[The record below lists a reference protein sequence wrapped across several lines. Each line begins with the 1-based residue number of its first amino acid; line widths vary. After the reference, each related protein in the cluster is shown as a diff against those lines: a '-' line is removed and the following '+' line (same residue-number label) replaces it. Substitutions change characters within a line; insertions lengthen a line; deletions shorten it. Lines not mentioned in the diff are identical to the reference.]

1 MCFNVPSY
9 GPGQRPDLRPRSA
22 LKRAAKIKGFKTK
35 ADERVENER
44 LKVEAQ
50 KSAKPERKPTP
61 ARQRFRLLA
70 RDKFACVYC
79 GAPGGSMRPDGSTV
93 VLDIDHRVSIADG
106 GDESDENK
114 CAACERCNGGKGR
127 KSVVKVTKV
136 DKGPIQAQLARVKK
150 PA

>member
-1 MCFNVPSY
+1 MKLHTATYNACDGKAPM
-9 GPGQRPDLRPRSA
+9 PKP
-22 LKRAAKIKGFKTK
+22 KRGSGK
-35 ADERVENER
+35 DERTIRNPPPV
-44 LKVEAQ
+44 K
-50 KSAKPERKPTP
+50 AKPERKPTP

-79 GAPGGSMRPDGSTV
+79 GAPGGSVRPDGSTV

-114 CAACERCNGGKGR
+114 CAACEKCNGGKGR
-127 KSVVKVTKV
+127 KSVVKVTRV